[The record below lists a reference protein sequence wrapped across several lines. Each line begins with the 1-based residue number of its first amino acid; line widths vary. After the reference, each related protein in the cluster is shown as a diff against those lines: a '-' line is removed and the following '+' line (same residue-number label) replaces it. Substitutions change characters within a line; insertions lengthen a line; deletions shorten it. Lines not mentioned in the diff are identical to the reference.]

1 MHKAS
6 FFEKSG
12 NQFVLSVELKD
23 GKRMETQKILNR
35 KILQNTS
42 LNSTDS
48 IVLVT
53 VLCILT
59 IYVQFF

>member
-42 LNSTDS
+42 LNSMDS